1 MNPNSNAVPRPSHGV
16 ILPCSPEQFSNFIG
30 GLLGKP
36 QTITQ
41 SLRGA
46 FEVTSEN
53 LINIHHLINQRIT
66 QQNGGELLQFT
77 ARIIFADDSSVLL
90 NDLDDLLNYNE
101 VRPVVSQQ
109 VHLSWLYLIRF
120 NNREF
125 PEKQTID
132 VSFITDGVLVSFD
145 EATVMRSL
153 LRRNAG
159 NVTFRIQHT
168 ARTWGSDIQALLDGH
183 LHGLLTP
190 ESAVKEMARIHNN
203 KIQTLTF
210 AAILA
215 STLYSIYVSSLHL
228 LSSRKV
234 ELLTL
239 VRGKGSVDVKLNG
252 ILTAIYDDPWKIFLL
267 YSFGYFVIAFIVGI
281 FAVMWMDSAITRSKP
296 SFVLLTPVSLKYK
309 KARLSDYRKQW
320 YSFFGSMVIS
330 IVTGIISSV
339 IYAKFWGA

>member
-1 MNPNSNAVPRPSHGV
+1 MNSNSNAVPRPSHAV
-16 ILPCSPEQFSNFIG
+16 MLPCSPEQFSNFIG

-41 SLRGA
+41 NLRGS
-46 FEVTSEN
+46 FEVSSRD

-77 ARIIFADDSSVLL
+77 ARIIFEDDSSVLL

-101 VRPVVSQQ
+101 VRPVISQQ

-120 NNREF
+120 NDREY

-132 VSFITDGVLVSFD
+132 VSFISDGAFVGFD
-145 EATVMRSL
+145 EVTLMRSL
-153 LRRNAG
+153 LKRNAG

-168 ARTWGSDIQALLDGH
+168 ARTWGSDIQALLDSH

-190 ESAVKEMARIHNN
+190 ENVVKEMARTHSN
-203 KIQTLTF
+203 KVQTLTF
-210 AAILA
+210 AGILA
-215 STLYSIYVSSLHL
+215 STLYSIYASSRHL

-234 ELLTL
+234 ELLAL
-239 VRGKGSVDVKLNG
+239 LNGKGSVDVKLNG
-252 ILTAIYDDPWKIFLL
+252 MLAAIYDDPWKIFLL
-267 YSFGYFVIAFIVGI
+267 YSFGYFVIAFIVAI
-281 FAVMWMDSAITRSKP
+281 FAVMWMDSSITRSKP
-296 SFVLLTPVSLKYK
+296 SFVLLTPVSERYK
-309 KARLSDYRKQW
+309 KIRLSNYRNQW
-320 YSFFGSMVIS
+320 YSFFGSMAIS
-330 IVTGIISSV
+330 IVTGVISSV